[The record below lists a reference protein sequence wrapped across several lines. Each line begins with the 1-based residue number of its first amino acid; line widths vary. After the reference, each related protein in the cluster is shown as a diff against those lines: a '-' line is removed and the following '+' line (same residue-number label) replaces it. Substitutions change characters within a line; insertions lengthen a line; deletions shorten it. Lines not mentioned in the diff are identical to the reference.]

1 MGLRPGP
8 RAGVQAMDRSGNLIL
23 DASLSRLTA
32 DLDDVVIRPAE
43 AKVLEFR
50 GQANT

>member
-8 RAGVQAMDRSGNLIL
+8 RAGVQAMDRSGKI